1 MAYVLCIYI
10 CSLSRNKK
18 SSRVFQNNMVSE
30 PMAIRAEAAAERDG
44 GERGVLL
51 AALAPPLRDAEEER
65 AALGGASRRRGR
77 RSGQPRRRWR
87 TSRGRVETGGSGRGE
102 VGHSRSGWV
111 LGTPRGWPQP

>member
-1 MAYVLCIYI
+1 MAHVLCIYI

-51 AALAPPLRDAEEER
+51 AALAPPLRDAKEER
-65 AALGGASRRRGR
+65 AALGVRLAAAREALGRAEAEAAREAWARDEPERRRR
-77 RSGQPRRRWR
+77 EAARKIELLES
-87 TSRGRVETGGSGRGE
+87 
-102 VGHSRSGWV
+102 
-111 LGTPRGWPQP
+111 